1 MPALL
6 DESGEDP
13 DGEDRVLITGVASTT
28 ASFMGGI
35 ELRECEEWFATIT
48 EGTFSRGE
56 GWLAPSGLGRAREAF
71 TFWAEEGLVW
81 FVFWL
86 IT

>member
-1 MPALL
+1 M
-6 DESGEDP
+6 
-13 DGEDRVLITGVASTT
+13 LITGVASTT
-28 ASFMGGI
+28 ASFMEG
-35 ELRECEEWFATIT
+35 EEWFATIT
-48 EGTFSRGE
+48 DGVFSREE
-56 GWLAPSGLGRAREAF
+56 GWLAPSGLGEAREAF